1 MRYKPWANH
10 HPSCLPPVSLSQF
23 ESLNQMKSCEGEWLG
38 CDKEH
43 RLDAG
48 FSWREWRVADCHKFL
63 WKWKTGWNSQM
74 TGDVKCFWMWA
85 SLWLGKHFPY
95 PSHKEPSLYGTM
107 PWDSAIFRD
116 RHIIWWEAWRHWSP
130 KNLRLFFTNM
140 FIHNL
145 QLKKRVGS
153 DSEFCS
159 ST

>member
-23 ESLNQMKSCEGEWLG
+23 ESLNQMKSCEVNGWGVTKNTVLT
-38 CDKEH
+38 
-43 RLDAG
+43 LDFHEG
-48 FSWREWRVADCHKFL
+48 SEGWQIVINFFGSE
-63 WKWKTGWNSQM
+63 KTGWNSQM